1 MSEPSKRTSGP
12 VQRNE
17 EMSEPSKPTSGPG
30 QRYGISSF
38 ANLPQPRGAA
48 KNKLVLK
55 SLFSLPGN
63 KIVHRLTMQ
72 GQGSSVYNHDASK
85 SNRHSQAVGA
95 RTEPPP
101 QAAAQMA
108 WQAVRPCP
116 ISK

>member
-1 MSEPSKRTSGP
+1 MRFRCQCCCYQS
-12 VQRNE
+12 
-17 EMSEPSKPTSGPG
+17 
-30 QRYGISSF
+30 
-38 ANLPQPRGAA
+38 L
-48 KNKLVLK
+48 KLG
-55 SLFSLPGN
+55 SWFR
-63 KIVHRLTMQ
+63 IVHHLTMQ

-95 RTEPPP
+95 RTEPPH

>member
-1 MSEPSKRTSGP
+1 
-12 VQRNE
+12 
-17 EMSEPSKPTSGPG
+17 
-30 QRYGISSF
+30 
-38 ANLPQPRGAA
+38 
-48 KNKLVLK
+48 
-55 SLFSLPGN
+55 
-63 KIVHRLTMQ
+63 MQ

-95 RTEPPP
+95 RTEPPH